1 VKPNLT
7 EPAGNSQGAELCPRV
22 AVYGTGSIGMRHLR
36 VLRDACGAKVYA
48 VPIRITR
55 AAELQSDGFTV
66 ASSLEEAAA
75 LGTRLAVI
83 ATDTKRHVP
92 DLRKALEFGMDV
104 LVEKPLSPSADE
116 LNGLGA
122 LIRKLNRHVYVG
134 CTLRFD
140 PGLNL
145 FRRRL
150 HEIGALHSVRIECQ
164 SYLPEWRPNRDYREC
179 YSARA
184 DEGGVL
190 RDLIHEIDYAVWLFG
205 RPQELWASLNNTR
218 RLGIEA
224 EEECDVNWR
233 TPSGANVSIR
243 LDYLTRH
250 PRRGMHASGELGEI
264 TWDAIGGRVAVAI
277 AGKSAE
283 EIETRQERDDTI
295 ADQARAFIGAV
306 AGADAGTMATFADGA
321 FAVSVCDAARR
332 SSLTNK
338 VESIAERMH
347 ISK

>member
-1 VKPNLT
+1 V
-7 EPAGNSQGAELCPRV
+7 
-22 AVYGTGSIGMRHLR
+22 
-36 VLRDACGAKVYA
+36 
-48 VPIRITR
+48 
-55 AAELQSDGFTV
+55 
-66 ASSLEEAAA
+66 
-75 LGTRLAVI
+75 
-83 ATDTKRHVP
+83 
-92 DLRKALEFGMDV
+92 
-104 LVEKPLSPSADE
+104 
-116 LNGLGA
+116 
-122 LIRKLNRHVYVG
+122 
-134 CTLRFD
+134 
-140 PGLNL
+140 
-145 FRRRL
+145 
-150 HEIGALHSVRIECQ
+150 LHSVRIECQ